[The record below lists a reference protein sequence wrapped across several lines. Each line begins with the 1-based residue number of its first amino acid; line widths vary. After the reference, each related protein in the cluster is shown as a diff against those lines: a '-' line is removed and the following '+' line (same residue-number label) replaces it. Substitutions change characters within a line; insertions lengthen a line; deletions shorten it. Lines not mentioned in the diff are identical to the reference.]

1 MNLHPCP
8 LCGESKGGY
17 IASYVGSV
25 LPVCCAA
32 CHRAVAYTRDRHSA
46 DEAWNT
52 AASHAQ
58 GLRDRI
64 LELENEARE
73 QALQALASEGQWI
86 EQTGAQQKRIAE
98 LEAQLASAQEMNR
111 KLLPRVPPP
120 DLSLDPPFPVDV
132 EGDKA
137 ERAHGIPSEY
147 GYTAGAFAAQQKR
160 IAALEHEAQFY
171 KRRCDAMQE
180 WQSRMRDPE
189 RTVVCDILANGFTL
203 DPSTGRYAV
212 LEAQR
217 VPQWISVTER
227 MPEPDS
233 GEVLVWLTGGR
244 CAFDEWHMHREDP
257 TGMSTTH
264 TIEMGLM
271 WRDYEYEDI
280 THWMPLPP
288 PPVERAH
295 GIEEVK
301 R

>member
-8 LCGESKGGY
+8 LSDALALVE
-17 IASYVGSV
+17 SV
-25 LPVCCAA
+25 LKGYPPSMARSDALLACKEVAA
-32 CHRAVAYTRDRHSA
+32 Q
-46 DEAWNT
+46 
-52 AASHAQ
+52 AQ
-58 GLRDRI
+58 GLRERI
-64 LELENEARE
+64 KVLEASD
-73 QALQALASEGQWI
+73 ALQPCGHPKSLVLQSAESGEPLYCEACDDKSGRRDAELRESELAAANVALRE
-86 EQTGAQQKRIAE
+86 RIAE
-98 LEAQLASAQEMNR
+98 
-111 KLLPRVPPP
+111 
-120 DLSLDPPFPVDV
+120 
-132 EGDKA
+132 
-137 ERAHGIPSEY
+137 
-147 GYTAGAFAAQQKR
+147 
-160 IAALEHEAQFY
+160 
-171 KRRCDAMQE
+171 
-180 WQSRMRDPE
+180 
-189 RTVVCDILANGFTL
+189 
-203 DPSTGRYAV
+203 

-264 TIEMGLM
+264 TMEMGLM

-295 GIEEVK
+295 GIEEAK